1 MTPCCLLP
9 ITSNSA
15 TTKTRILISLTA
27 PGADLYLRR
36 GADRRLRGG
45 HLWVY
50 SNEIDTGRSPLAGF
64 AAGDLVCV
72 RDASGSSL
80 GSAYMEPQSLI
91 CARLYAPA
99 EDCELDQSLFRSRL
113 EAALACRAAVFEQ
126 PYYRLVY
133 GDSDTVPGVVIDRF
147 GDYLVV
153 QFNNS
158 GIERYREALIAGLVE
173 TLQPAGILVRGDS
186 RSRREQGLPGGAE
199 LVFGDVPEQVPL
211 KENGVQFLAPV
222 HGGQKTGWFY
232 DHRMSRARLAPWV
245 RGKSVL
251 DVYSYIGGWGVQ
263 AAAFGATDVC
273 CLDSSAQALEGV
285 TVNAEINDL
294 QDKVTTLRGSAPETM
309 ATLRSEGR
317 LFDVVI
323 LDPPAFIQRKKD
335 LKKGIAAYRR
345 INELG
350 LHLLR
355 PGGLLVSASCSMH
368 LSRADL
374 MVAMQQ
380 AAVRAGCQLRVVE
393 QGAQGP
399 DHPIHP
405 AIPETEYLKA
415 IFARRS

>member
-1 MTPCCLLP
+1 MPCCPLL

-15 TTKTRILISLTA
+15 TTKTSVLNSLGP

-36 GADRRLRGG
+36 GADRRLRAG

-50 SNEIDTGRSPLAGF
+50 SNEVDTGRSPLASY

-72 RDASGSSL
+72 RDAGGTAL

-91 CARLYAPA
+91 CARLYAPG
-99 EDCELDQSLFRSRL
+99 EERGLDQSLFRARL
-113 EAALACRAAVFEQ
+113 VTALAGRTAVFDG
-126 PYYRLVY
+126 PCYRLVY
-133 GDSDTVPGVVIDRF
+133 GDSDTMPGVVIDRF

-153 QFNNS
+153 QLNNS
-158 GIERYREALIAGLVE
+158 GVERYSDELTAALVE
-173 TLQPAGILVRGDS
+173 ELRPRGILMRGDS
-186 RSRREQGLPGGAE
+186 RSRREQGLSGGAE
-199 LVFGDVPEQVPL
+199 VVYGDVPQQVPL
-211 KENGVQFLAPV
+211 EENGVRFLAPV

-245 RGKSVL
+245 GGKSVL

-263 AAAFGATDVC
+263 AAAFGAASVC

-285 TVNAEINDL
+285 TANAELNGL
-294 QDKVTTLRGSAPETM
+294 QDTVTTLRGSAPETM
-309 ATLRSEGR
+309 ATLRTEGR
-317 LFDVVI
+317 RFGVVI

-350 LHLLR
+350 LQLLH

-374 MVAMQQ
+374 ISAMQQ

-415 IFARRS
+415 VFARRI

>member
-1 MTPCCLLP
+1 VV
-9 ITSNSA
+9 
-15 TTKTRILISLTA
+15 
-27 PGADLYLRR
+27 DLFLRK

-50 SNEIDTGRSPLAGF
+50 SNEVETSRSALGNF
-64 AAGDLVCV
+64 HAGDTVCV
-72 RDASGSSL
+72 RSADAKLL
-80 GSAYMEPQSLI
+80 GSAYMEPQALI
-91 CARLYAPA
+91 CARLYAPG
-99 EDCELDQSLFRSRL
+99 EQHPLDEAFFRSRL
-113 EAALACRAAVFEQ
+113 ETALAGRQSAFEK
-126 PYYRLVY
+126 PFYRLVY
-133 GDSDTVPGVVIDRF
+133 GDSDTLPGLVVDRF

-153 QFNNS
+153 QLNNE
-158 GIERYREALIAGLVE
+158 GIERHREPLLQALIT
-173 TLQPAGILVRGDS
+173 TLKPRGILLRGDS
-186 RSRREQGLPGGAE
+186 RSRREQGLSDDSE
-199 LVFGDVPEQVPL
+199 VVYGDVPRQVPL
-211 KENGVQFLAPV
+211 EENGVQFLAPV
-222 HGGQKTGWFY
+222 YDGQKTGWFY

-251 DVYSYIGGWGVQ
+251 DVYSYIGGWGIQ

-273 CLDSSAQALEGV
+273 CVDSSARALEGV
-285 TVNAEINDL
+285 LANARLNDL
-294 QDKVTTLRGSAPETM
+294 ESRVTVRRGSAKETM
-309 ATLRSEGR
+309 PAMCTDGR
-317 LFDVVI
+317 QFDVVI

-350 LHLLR
+350 LQLLKS
-355 PGGLLVSASCSMH
+355 GGLLVSGSCSMH

-374 MVAMQQ
+374 ISTMQQ

-415 IFARRS
+415 IFARKL